1 MARVEH
7 PDPEIVA
14 AVERIRARFGASGL
28 RVAATL
34 IAEEV
39 ARTEA
44 ELQAAFAE
52 PGDAGPEPPR
62 DGLSG

>member
-1 MARVEH
+1 MQDPQH

-14 AVERIRARFGASGL
+14 AVERIRSRFGSSGL

-34 IAEEV
+34 MTAEAE
-39 ARTEA
+39 RTER

-52 PGDAGPEPPR
+52 PGE
-62 DGLSG
+62 